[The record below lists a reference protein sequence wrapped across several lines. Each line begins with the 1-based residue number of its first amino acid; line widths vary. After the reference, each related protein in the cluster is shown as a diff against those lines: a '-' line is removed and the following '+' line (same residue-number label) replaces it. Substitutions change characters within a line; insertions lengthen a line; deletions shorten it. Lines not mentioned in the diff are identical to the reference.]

1 MNTNTAERN
10 FKLQALLDLMQ
21 TSERGVIDRSIPVS
35 DNDLFRWRIQIAPSD
50 QPEFQNLMTITAKLP
65 PNCMVLLP
73 GRMSAMM
80 VKDIVASDGQERFA
94 LFKND
99 GTTTS
104 NREEAAVIAVGS
116 RESVSPKAE

>member
-35 DNDLFRWRIQIAPSD
+35 DNDLFRWRIQIAPNG
-50 QPEFQNLMTITAKLP
+50 QPEFQNLMDLTAKLP
-65 PNCMVLLP
+65 SNRMVLMP

-80 VKDIVASDGQERFA
+80 VKDLLANDGQERFA
-94 LFKND
+94 LFNND
-99 GTTTS
+99 GITTN
-104 NREEAAVIAVGS
+104 NRDETAVIAIGA